1 MKALH
6 TRLRAFLAR
15 LLDMLDAGDWHDAVL
30 YEEFE
35 AAGRFQHTGD
45 LVWRLRLNG
54 ITAEGASE
62 DEVIANWIHL
72 ARRYVAR
79 FLLELI
85 ASGRLVFHFD
95 QSWDIVVDRFDG
107 ETRLGPEK
115 LRLAAWPVYK
125 AGLLDRFG
133 SITAAGRELL
143 ATAPASAERA
153 P

>member
-1 MKALH
+1 MIIETEINVDVDDVAGLLTRTPEDLAYTLQKLARCDAVSQGRACAAHMRHDSKAKVANW
-6 TRLRAFLAR
+6 LRAFADALAP
-15 LLDMLDAGDWHDAVL
+15 
-30 YEEFE
+30 
-35 AAGRFQHTGD
+35 
-45 LVWRLRLNG
+45 
-54 ITAEGASE
+54 EGAP
-62 DEVIANWIHL
+62 
-72 ARRYVAR
+72 
-79 FLLELI
+79 
-85 ASGRLVFHFD
+85 FD

-107 ETRLGPEK
+107 ETRLDPDTGQK